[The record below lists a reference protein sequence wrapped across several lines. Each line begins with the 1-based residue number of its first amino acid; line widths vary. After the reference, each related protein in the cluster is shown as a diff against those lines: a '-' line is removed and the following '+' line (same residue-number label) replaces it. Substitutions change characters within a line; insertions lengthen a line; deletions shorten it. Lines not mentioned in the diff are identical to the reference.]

1 MGHDRLRDGPVAG
14 RSRIGVQY
22 LLALSVRYAVSDSAS
37 VYEDSPVRKG
47 REQTAAVCDAD
58 GRVQCDRLP
67 NPIDVAFGDAVPLEY
82 RGSQIS
88 ALDLETSLAG
98 RALTES
104 KIVHDSGGEEQVL
117 VVVRVIQRAVMLGQ
131 EAGEEKAADAVIHD
145 RPTHRGAGRCEARI
159 GERPGGEDEEVPHV
173 SRAYGQPGSRN
184 SGPIAEDRYDR
195 AMLSKH
201 AHRVAVLALPAVIP
215 LELGI
220 AAEIFGRDPHYRVTV
235 CAEGRSASLPGSGLT
250 VNTPAGLEGLK
261 PADTVIIP
269 GYEDVD
275 ATVSTAVLDAI
286 RAAHARGARLVSIC
300 TAAFA
305 LAAAGVLDGRPA
317 TTHWRWTA
325 ELQRRY
331 PNIEVLP
338 NRLFIDDGDIL
349 TSAGVTTGIDLCL
362 HLIRRDFGS
371 AAANRRARGLVAPP
385 QRQGGQAQFIE
396 RLMPDASGD
405 QLGPLRGWMLENLAR
420 PLDLGTLATRAHVSR
435 RTLSRRFREET
446 GVSPMAWLAD
456 ARIDRAR
463 EILETTTEPVENIGR
478 LTGLGAPVSVRAA
491 FHRRIGISPKEYRA
505 VWRGPSFSATDS
517 ARAATS
523 SKRTAPR
530 TRTPLVSLRQARPRD
545 GSFARRGSQRP

>member
-1 MGHDRLRDGPVAG
+1 MM
-14 RSRIGVQY
+14 S
-22 LLALSVRYAVSDSAS
+22 
-37 VYEDSPVRKG
+37 KG
-47 REQTAAVCDAD
+47 
-58 GRVQCDRLP
+58 
-67 NPIDVAFGDAVPLEY
+67 
-82 RGSQIS
+82 S
-88 ALDLETSLAG
+88 
-98 RALTES
+98 
-104 KIVHDSGGEEQVL
+104 
-117 VVVRVIQRAVMLGQ
+117 
-131 EAGEEKAADAVIHD
+131 
-145 RPTHRGAGRCEARI
+145 
-159 GERPGGEDEEVPHV
+159 
-173 SRAYGQPGSRN
+173 
-184 SGPIAEDRYDR
+184 
-195 AMLSKH
+195 
-201 AHRVAVLALPAVIP
+201 HRVAVLALPAVIP

-220 AAEIFGRDPHYRVTV
+220 AAEIFGRDPHYRLTV

-261 PADTVIIP
+261 RADTLIIP
-269 GYEDVD
+269 GYEDAD

-305 LAAAGVLDGRPA
+305 LAAAGVLDDRPA

-325 ELQRRY
+325 ELQDRY
-331 PNIEVLP
+331 PKIDVLP
-338 NRLFIDDGDIL
+338 NRLFVDDGDIL

-362 HLIRRDFGS
+362 HLVRRDFGS
-371 AAANRRARGLVAPP
+371 AAANTRARGLVAPP

-405 QLGPLRGWMLENLAR
+405 QLGPLRDWMLENLAL
-420 PLDLGTLATRAHVSR
+420 PLDLGTLATRAHMSR

-505 VWRGPSFSATDS
+505 VWRGSSTSATATATVRHSPPDHEAAVRPS
-517 ARAATS
+517 VSRAN
-523 SKRTAPR
+523 PR
-530 TRTPLVSLRQARPRD
+530 RGTGSRPRPFVGLD
-545 GSFARRGSQRP
+545 AGAGLAGEAMTQSRSWGTTFDR